1 MTASALPTRRPFLP
15 EDLHQPKGRAVCR
28 AAFAIARNA
37 IADVQCGGPE
47 MAASLWPHDKQ
58 AIAVTRAATSPAT
71 IGTVAWAGALSP
83 TTTADF
89 VSSLVGMSAGAKLI
103 DAGMR
108 IDLTNKYAVL
118 LPHRSANLPDSNTQ
132 WIAEGGPIP
141 VRQYA
146 LATSILG
153 PVHKLATSVV
163 ASRELLK
170 GPGGEDVLATLM
182 REDVA
187 VSLDASLFSNAAATA
202 IRPAGLMAGITALT
216 ATPSTGGLEAA
227 LRGDIAKLAAV
238 VTATGS
244 ANVAFVVSPAGAVRL
259 ASYPTITGPNLQ
271 VWPSLAVADGTI
283 IAIAVDA
290 FVSGFGSVPR
300 ISTSDA
306 AVIHMEDTAPLQIAT
321 GAQGSGVLA
330 TPARSLWQTDSIAV
344 RCILDCS
351 WALRSTAAV
360 AWITGATW

>member
-1 MTASALPTRRPFLP
+1 MSTSTALPSRKPFLP
-15 EDLHQPKGRAVCR
+15 SDLRPDPPGRAVTR
-28 AAFAIARNA
+28 AAFAVARNA
-37 IADVQCGGPE
+37 IADVQRGAPE
-47 MAASLWPHDKQ
+47 MAESLWPHDR
-58 AIAVTRAATSPAT
+58 AAHAVTKAATSPAT
-71 IGTVAWAGALSP
+71 IGSVSWAGVLSG
-83 TTTADF
+83 TVTSDF
-89 VSSLVGMSAGAKLI
+89 LSSLVGMSAGAKLI
-103 DAGMR
+103 DAGMI
-108 IDLTNKYAVL
+108 IDLTGKYAVL
-118 LPHRSANLPDSNTQ
+118 LPHRSNNLPDSNTQ
-132 WIAEGGPIP
+132 WIGESNAIP

-146 LATSILG
+146 LATSTLG

-163 ASRELLK
+163 ATRELLR
-170 GPGGEDVLATLM
+170 GPGGEEVLAQLM

-259 ASYPTITGPNLQ
+259 ASYPTIVGPNVQ

-283 IAIAVDA
+283 IAIAVDS

-300 ISTSDA
+300 INTSDA
-306 AVIHMEDTAPLQIAT
+306 AVLHMEDTSPLQIGTAGPT
-321 GAQGSGVLA
+321 VAS
-330 TPARSLWQTDSIAV
+330 PSRSLWQTDSIAI
-344 RCILDCS
+344 RCILDAAWC
-351 WALRSTAAV
+351 LRSTAAV
-360 AWITGATW
+360 SWMSGVLW